1 MVQIFMKLPANTLIA
16 PEKLTQYLLIVRKR
30 NDKSKWLAQAG
41 YTFEN
46 WRVLEKDLRLQILSL
61 EALPTESTAYG
72 QMYEIRGDLTGPN
85 DKTLAVVTVWMME
98 TATGVAKFITM
109 YPSKG

>member
-1 MVQIFMKLPANTLIA
+1 MKLPANTLIA

-41 YTFEN
+41 YTLEN
-46 WRVLEKDLRLQILSL
+46 WRELEKDLRLQFLSL
-61 EALPTESTAYG
+61 EALPTESTVYG

-85 DKTLAVVTVWMME
+85 DETLAVVTVWMME